1 MKDFQRLT
9 VIAGRIVF
17 LFISLLIVSSNH
29 TLLAIAL
36 TEIQID
42 NDNRQLIAP
51 EGKSYNW
58 YFNGKL
64 VENKERKFKVK
75 KSGNYKVEIADE
87 KGEKTIETISIV
99 VKADGIRKIYI
110 IGDSTVSTYNAS
122 AYPMMGWGQVLNL
135 FFDASKIQVTNK
147 AIGGRSSRS
156 FWEEGRWT
164 EVVNMLDSNDYVFIQ
179 FGHNDR
185 DYTKPERYT
194 DTADYKDYLRIY
206 VNETRQKGATPVLVS
221 PMIMNAWNGTI
232 PRNVFTEG
240 ENNYR
245 GAMFEVA
252 EELDA
257 LFVDL
262 NMKSYDLV
270 KELGQEYAARFLHM
284 SLDPGEYPNY
294 PDGSTDGGTHYQE
307 MGALEMAKLIVEG
320 IIELEEDTTM
330 SFLVDALV
338 PTSSVTTAIS
348 LPDAG
353 LITIPGTY
361 PIGSHITL
369 RTRLNS
375 INSFHHWEDT
385 LGNNVSNDN
394 LFMFTMEDSAYYYKA
409 IVDDCNGE
417 TGGEAGLDSC
427 WLCSG
432 GSAEYPPCKVI
443 FESEDACIYTG
454 RAQLSHIGEYD
465 RTIVNTSIV
474 EGSPYIE
481 YKINASVAG
490 TYDFVFVYLSRISG
504 EQLSISV
511 NGAEIFSALD
521 LVQAEEWNLLR
532 FQLDLDEGLNSVLIN
547 SLAAEGGIQLD
558 LLASYSNNLSVG
570 ECNAVSTSSIQKGS
584 KCSAFPNPFADA
596 ITIQTE
602 GHFEYRIYNTIGVEV
617 LQGFA
622 EYNCSVGSGLPKGAY
637 ILHTIN
643 DSENSIQFIQKY

>member
-1 MKDFQRLT
+1 MKDFRRH
-9 VIAGRIVF
+9 IEIEGRIVF
-17 LFISLLIVSSNH
+17 LFIILLVALSNQ
-29 TLLAIAL
+29 TVLAIAHTGIL
-36 TEIQID
+36 ID
-42 NDNRQLIAP
+42 NNNRQLVAP

-64 VENKERKFKVK
+64 VKNSEQNLKVK
-75 KSGNYKVEIADE
+75 ESGHYRVEITDE
-87 KGEKTIETISIV
+87 SGEKTTETINII

-110 IGDSTVSTYNAS
+110 IGDSTVQTYPES
-122 AYPMMGWGQVLNL
+122 DYPLMGWGQVLNL
-135 FFDASKIQVTNK
+135 FFDESKIQIVNK

-164 EVVNMLDSNDYVFIQ
+164 EVVNMLDNSDYVFIQ

-194 DTADYKDYLRIY
+194 DTAAYKDFMRIY
-206 VNETRQKGATPVLVS
+206 VNETREKGATPVLVS
-221 PMIMNAWNGTI
+221 PMIMNAWNGSV

-240 ENNYR
+240 ENDYR
-245 GAMFEVA
+245 GAMLEVA

-262 NMKSYDLV
+262 NMKSFDLY
-270 KELGQEYAARFLHM
+270 KELGAEYAARFLHM
-284 SLDPGEYPNY
+284 LLDPGEYPNY
-294 PDGSTDGGTHYQE
+294 PNGSTDGGTHYQE

-320 IIELEEDTTM
+320 ITELEEDTTM

-338 PTSSVTTAIS
+338 PTTTVTTAIS
-348 LPDAG
+348 LPEAG

-369 RTRLNS
+369 RTRLSS
-375 INSFHHWEDT
+375 INAFHHWEDT

-417 TGGEAGLDSC
+417 TGGEAKLDSC

-443 FESEDACIYTG
+443 FESEDACIFTG
-454 RAQLSHIGEYD
+454 RTQLSLVGEYD
-465 RTIVNTSIV
+465 RTMVNTNII

-481 YKINASVAG
+481 YKIDALEAG
-490 TYDFVFVYLSRISG
+490 TYDFVLIYLSKISG

-511 NGAEIFSALD
+511 NGVETLSALD
-521 LVQAEEWNLLR
+521 LVQEEEWNLLR
-532 FQLDLDEGLNSVLIN
+532 FQLELDEGLNSVLIN
-547 SLAAEGGIQLD
+547 SLAAEGGIQFD
-558 LLASYSNNLSVG
+558 MLAAYSTNLSEG
-570 ECNAVSTSSIQKGS
+570 ECNAVSTSSIDRDS
-584 KCSAFPNPFADA
+584 KCIAFPNPFVDA
-596 ITIQTE
+596 ITIQVE
-602 GHFEYRIYNTIGVEV
+602 GPFEYRLYNTIGVEI
-617 LQGFA
+617 LRGSA
-622 EYNCSVGSGLPKGAY
+622 DYMCSVGSGLPGGTY
-637 ILHTIN
+637 ILHIIN
-643 DSENSIQFIQKY
+643 DLGNTIQLIQKY